1 MVNVVTGEKS
11 RGRTL
16 GAEWAGTRYRVRAA
30 IFKYNISPPVRN
42 AGMIGYIW
50 VGETEWLMS

>member
-1 MVNVVTGEKS
+1 MTGEKS

-16 GAEWAGTRYRVRAA
+16 GAEWADTRYRVRAA